1 LKKAELDI
9 LTLDDESFPGWK
21 DGTYSFNAS
30 YDCKKTEM
38 GYDTPFIALL
48 ERDDG
53 VKPGLGTLGATKVW
67 LDEEQ

>member
-1 LKKAELDI
+1 
-9 LTLDDESFPGWK
+9 
-21 DGTYSFNAS
+21 
-30 YDCKKTEM
+30 M